1 LYRYGRD
8 RPLVSLIETHLTAR
22 DLIYPTETREPWPRP
37 NRLGREAEAD
47 GLLDRDQ
54 ENLTETLE
62 TWPRRPRP
70 WNPGRRPTHITVN
83 AQTKVSEVNPSL
95 RIR

>member
-1 LYRYGRD
+1 MGRD
-8 RPLVSLIETHLTAR
+8 RLLVFLIETHMVAR
-22 DLIYPTETREPWPRP
+22 DLIYMTETREPWPRP
-37 NRLGREAEAD
+37 KRLGREDEAD
-47 GLLDRDQ
+47 GLPDRDQ
-54 ENLTETLE
+54 ENLAKTLE

-70 WNPGRRPTHITVN
+70 WNPVRRPTHITVN